1 MELLIKPLSPH
12 IGKDIPLPYYA
23 TEGAAA
29 LDLHACLDEAE
40 VIPAGGRALIPTG
53 LAVAI
58 PAGYVGI
65 VAVRSSMGIKNGV
78 TLSNGI
84 GVIDSDYRGPLGVGL
99 LNTTG
104 GHHHRTRD
112 GRRCRRGGR
121 RGEKRTAR
129 RPGGPAHGGPCAVSR
144 PAGDGRAAGDPAG
157 PGRRGLHR
165 QMRRRTVL

>member
-65 VAVRSSMGIKNGV
+65 VAVRSSMGIKIGV

-104 GHHHRTRD
+104 APYTVLPGDRVAQLMVVPVLCPALRVTD
-112 GRRCRRGGR
+112 ELPETRRGQGGVGSTGR
-121 RGEKRTAR
+121 
-129 RPGGPAHGGPCAVSR
+129 
-144 PAGDGRAAGDPAG
+144 
-157 PGRRGLHR
+157 
-165 QMRRRTVL
+165 